1 MRSDA
6 LQWLTQENV
15 YEKWGRRVKDSKE
28 FLDSTFLFSY
38 FFSRGILKFGKKLLK
53 TNQQQISQ
61 FLQLT
66 KNELWALLIITNLYH
81 IGSFQK
87 PVLEAR
93 KSSQPNKRPLLLIH
107 GIWHNSSAF
116 FMLKRYLRKSG
127 WNYIFYI
134 DLQTARF
141 SIPELA
147 EQLRDYVESILKE
160 TGKKRIDFIA
170 HSLGGII
177 SRYYIQFLGGKEKVK
192 NLITLGTPHRGTTLS
207 FLGLHESMRSL
218 RPTGRFMNKLN
229 SEKLPPNVHYTS
241 IWSPFDFMILPPEN
255 AILSP
260 SQAINPTTVMNIET
274 PIVSHGGFLVSK
286 NTFKTIMNV
295 LQS

>member
-1 MRSDA
+1 MR
-6 LQWLTQENV
+6 LNELRWLTQENV
-15 YEKWGRRVKDSKE
+15 SEKWARRVQDSKE
-28 FLDSTFLFSY
+28 FVDSTLLFSY
-38 FFSRGILKFGKKLLK
+38 FLSRGILSLTRKLLK
-53 TNQQQISQ
+53 TNQRQMNQI
-61 FLQLT
+61 FHLA

-87 PVLEAR
+87 PVLEKR
-93 KSSQPNKRPLLLIH
+93 KLSSPNKRPILLIH

-116 FMLKRYLRKSG
+116 FILKRHLRKMG

-134 DLQTARF
+134 DLQTSRF
-141 SIPELA
+141 SIPELSN
-147 EQLRDYVESILKE
+147 QLRDYVESILKE
-160 TGKKRIDFIA
+160 TGKKRIDLIA

-177 SRYYIQFLGGKEKVK
+177 SRYYIQFLGGGHRVK

-218 RPTGRFMNKLN
+218 RPTGHFMNKLN
-229 SEKLPPNVHYTS
+229 NEKLPTGVNYTS

-255 AILSP
+255 AKLAP
-260 SQAINPTTVMNIET
+260 SQAINPMNVRNIKT

-286 NTFKTIMNV
+286 VTFKTIMNV
-295 LQS
+295 LEI